1 MRSVLSTLAAAAL
14 IVVPLRAQTADSLI
28 SRYLRTI
35 GGLDHIEA
43 VQTLR
48 RVGKVIGG
56 GGFEAV
62 VVQENKRPNKVR
74 EEFTIVGMTQITA
87 YDGQNGW
94 KISPFQGKKDA
105 EALSEDELRGMVEE
119 ADFDEPLVN
128 WQQKGNKVE
137 YMGPDQFEGTDV
149 YKVRATLPNGDS
161 YTYFLDTDY
170 CVPIKVEV
178 RRTIRGAE
186 QSYESVL
193 GNYKQVN
200 GWYLPFS
207 YESRSIGGSE
217 GSKVTLDSIEANVP
231 IDDSRF
237 ERPAAPGAPAQAPG
251 GAKPA
256 PDGRRAG
263 NNTSDAPPARFRLP
277 TTATAGG
284 SER

>member
-1 MRSVLSTLAAAAL
+1 MRSVLSTLAAVALFAA
-14 IVVPLRAQTADSLI
+14 PLEAQTADSII

-35 GGLDHIEA
+35 GGMDHIQA

-48 RVGKVIGG
+48 RVGKVTSG
-56 GGFEAV
+56 GGFEAA

-74 EEFTIVGMTQITA
+74 EEFTIVGMTQIEA
-87 YDGQNGW
+87 YDGQTGW

-105 EALSEDELRGMVEE
+105 EALGEDELRGMVED

-128 WQQKGNKVE
+128 YQQKGNKVE
-137 YMGPDQFEGTDV
+137 YVGTDQFEGTDV
-149 YKVRATLPNGDS
+149 YKIKATLPNGDS
-161 YTYFLDTDY
+161 YTYFLDTYY

-186 QSYESVL
+186 QSYETVL

-207 YESRSIGGSE
+207 SESRSIGGSE

-231 IDDSRF
+231 IDDARF
-237 ERPAAPGAPAQAPG
+237 ARPAAPA
-251 GAKPA
+251 
-256 PDGRRAG
+256 GRSG
-263 NNTSDAPPARFRLP
+263 Q
-277 TTATAGG
+277 
-284 SER
+284 

>member
-14 IVVPLRAQTADSLI
+14 FAAPLPAQSADSLI
-28 SRYLRTI
+28 ARYLKTL
-35 GGLDHIEA
+35 GGLDHIQA

-48 RVGKVIGG
+48 RVGRVMGG

-87 YDGQNGW
+87 YDGQSGW

-105 EALSEDELRGMVEE
+105 EALGEDELRGIVED

-128 WQQKGNKVE
+128 YQQKGNKVE

-149 YKVRATLPNGDS
+149 YKVRATLANGDT

-178 RRTIRGAE
+178 RRTIRGEE
-186 QSYESVL
+186 QSYETVL
-193 GNYKQVN
+193 GHYKAVN

-217 GSKVTLDSIEANVP
+217 GSKVTIDSIEPNVP

-237 ERPAAPGAPAQAPG
+237 ARPAAAAPAQAPG
-251 GAKPA
+251 APKPA

-277 TTATAGG
+277 TSATAGR
-284 SER
+284 SDR

>member
-1 MRSVLSTLAAAAL
+1 MRSALSTLAAAAL
-14 IVVPLRAQTADSLI
+14 FVAPLQAQSADSLI

-35 GGLDHIEA
+35 GGLDHIQA

-48 RVGKVIGG
+48 RVGKVTGG

-62 VVQENKRPNKVR
+62 VVQENKRPSKVR

-87 YDGQNGW
+87 YDGHDGW

-105 EALSEDELRGMVEE
+105 EALGEDELRGMVED

-128 WQQKGNKVE
+128 YQQKGNKVE
-137 YMGPDQFEGTDV
+137 YLGTDQFEGTDV
-149 YKVRATLPNGDS
+149 YKLKATLPNGDS
-161 YTYFLDTDY
+161 YTYFLDTYY

-178 RRTIRGAE
+178 RRMIRGAE
-186 QSYESVL
+186 QSYETVL

-207 YESRSIGGSE
+207 YESRAIGGSE
-217 GSKVTLDSIEANVP
+217 GSKVTLDSIEVNVP

-237 ERPAAPGAPAQAPG
+237 ARPAAPRP
-251 GAKPA
+251 
-256 PDGRRAG
+256 
-263 NNTSDAPPARFRLP
+263 
-277 TTATAGG
+277 AGG
-284 SER
+284 NDQ

>member
-1 MRSVLSTLAAAAL
+1 MRSVRWTLAAVALYAA
-14 IVVPLRAQTADSLI
+14 PLSAQSADSLI

-35 GGLDHIEA
+35 GGMEHIQA
-43 VQTLR
+43 VQTVR
-48 RVGKVIGG
+48 RVGKVTSG
-56 GGFEAV
+56 GGFEAA

-87 YDGQNGW
+87 YDGQSGW

-105 EALSEDELRGMVEE
+105 ESLGEDELRGMVED

-128 WQQKGNKVE
+128 YQQKGNKVE

-178 RRTIRGAE
+178 RRMIRGEE
-186 QSYESVL
+186 QSYETVL
-193 GNYKQVN
+193 GNYKAVN

-207 YESRSIGGSE
+207 YESRSIGGSQ
-217 GSKVTLDSIEANVP
+217 GSKVTIDSVEANVP

-237 ERPAAPGAPAQAPG
+237 QRPAAPTQAAGTPPG
-251 GAKPA
+251 G
-256 PDGRRAG
+256 
-263 NNTSDAPPARFRLP
+263 SDR
-277 TTATAGG
+277 
-284 SER
+284 

>member
-1 MRSVLSTLAAAAL
+1 MRSVLSTLAAVALYAA
-14 IVVPLRAQTADSLI
+14 PLSAQSADSII

-35 GGLDHIEA
+35 GGLDHIQA

-48 RVGKVIGG
+48 RVGKVTGG

-74 EEFTIVGMTQITA
+74 EEFTIVGMTQIEA
-87 YDGQNGW
+87 YDGQAGW

-105 EALSEDELRGMVEE
+105 EALGEDELRGMVED

-128 WQQKGNKVE
+128 YQQKGNKVE
-137 YMGPDQFEGTDV
+137 YLGTDQFEGTDV
-149 YKVRATLPNGDS
+149 YKVKATLPNGDS
-161 YTYFLDTDY
+161 YTYFLDTYY

-186 QSYESVL
+186 QSFEEVL

-207 YESRSIGGSE
+207 FETRSIGGSE

-237 ERPAAPGAPAQAPG
+237 ARPAAPGA
-251 GAKPA
+251 AKPA
-256 PDGRRAG
+256 
-263 NNTSDAPPARFRLP
+263 
-277 TTATAGG
+277 GG
-284 SER
+284 SQP